1 MGSSAP
7 VDSSVGVRQGDP
19 RSGLIFNLTID
30 FILRRTQLEGEGL
43 VNSGMVHHILA
54 YADDVVLLAKYR
66 EHLQVLLDLINSMAN
81 KIGLT
86 FNPAKCVTMHYA
98 CKKPSGARNTV
109 FFVEWAGYPHSN
121 GWCSPRV
128 PR

>member
-1 MGSSAP
+1 
-7 VDSSVGVRQGDP
+7 
-19 RSGLIFNLTID
+19 
-30 FILRRTQLEGEGL
+30 
-43 VNSGMVHHILA
+43 MVHHILA

-109 FFVEWAGYPHSN
+109 FLLDGQAIPIFMDGVPHVFL
-121 GWCSPRV
+121 GKPV
-128 PR
+128 VFFT